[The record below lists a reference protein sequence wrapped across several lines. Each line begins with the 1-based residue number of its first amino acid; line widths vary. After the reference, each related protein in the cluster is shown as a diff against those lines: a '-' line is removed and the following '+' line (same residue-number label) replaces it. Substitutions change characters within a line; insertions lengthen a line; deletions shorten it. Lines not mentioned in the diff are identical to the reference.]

1 MSQTCDLS
9 MSRAS
14 LSHEGGSLMNMKQ
27 AIKVTI
33 GGLLVLAGSH
43 VMADEA
49 ETYQINAIMEG
60 ELAGAEK
67 KLVQVLKDNPEDP
80 YAMLNLAFIYQR
92 SGYDDKARE
101 LYKRILSLPENPM
114 ARLASGK
121 PERIKYIARRGLGTV
136 LPE

>member
-43 VMADEA
+43 VMA
-49 ETYQINAIMEG
+49 
-60 ELAGAEK
+60 GAEK
-67 KLVQVLKDNPEDP
+67 KLVHVLKDNPEDP